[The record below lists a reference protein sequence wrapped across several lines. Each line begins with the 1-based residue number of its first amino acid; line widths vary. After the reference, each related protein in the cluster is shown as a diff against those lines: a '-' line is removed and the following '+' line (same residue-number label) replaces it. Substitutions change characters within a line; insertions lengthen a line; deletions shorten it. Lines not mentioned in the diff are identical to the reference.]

1 MTKQDKL
8 NQIWNGTDRDYR
20 SKLDGHEA
28 ILLYCGGAGTC
39 LVRLDQL
46 LDWEIEKLLTIRI
59 GALLVPSQVK

>member
-8 NQIWNGTDRDYR
+8 NQIYKSTHRDYR
-20 SKLDGHEA
+20 GKLDGHEA

-46 LDWEIEKLLTIRI
+46 LDWEIEYLLTQRRR
-59 GALLVPSQVK
+59 